1 MIFINKVREYSD
13 DKGVDIKTAITNAI
27 DYCIEENI
35 MREFL
40 MKHKAEVFSVCI
52 TEFDEKI
59 YEAELREEARE
70 EGRTLGREEG
80 LKEGREGERAKN
92 ILTMVSILRGL
103 GLDDST
109 IAQQISEKFELTPLE
124 IDRYF
129 DKSLKD

>member
-1 MIFINKVREYSD
+1 MHQEYSD
-13 DKGVDIKTAITNAI
+13 DKGIDIKTAITKAI

-40 MKHKAEVFSVCI
+40 IKHKAEVFSVCI

-59 YEAELREEARE
+59 YEAELKQEVREEERE
-70 EGRTLGREEG
+70 
-80 LKEGREGERAKN
+80 KN
-92 ILTMVSILRGL
+92 ILTTISILRGL

>member
-1 MIFINKVREYSD
+1 M
-13 DKGVDIKTAITNAI
+13 
-27 DYCIEENI
+27 
-35 MREFL
+35 
-40 MKHKAEVFSVCI
+40 CI

-70 EGRTLGREEG
+70 EGRTLGREEGREEG

>member
-1 MIFINKVREYSD
+1 MRFIIVY
-13 DKGVDIKTAITNAI
+13 DILIVLVIANSVISILYTAITKAI

-40 MKHKAEVFSVCI
+40 IKHKAEVFSVCI

-70 EGRTLGREEG
+70 EGREE
-80 LKEGREGERAKN
+80 ERIKN

-129 DKSLKD
+129 DKVLKGLDKSNS